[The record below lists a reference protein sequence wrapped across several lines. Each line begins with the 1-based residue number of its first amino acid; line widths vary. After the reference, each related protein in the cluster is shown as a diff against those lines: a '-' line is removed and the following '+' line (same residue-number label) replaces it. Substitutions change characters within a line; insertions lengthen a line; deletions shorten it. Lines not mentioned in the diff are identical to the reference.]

1 MTNKT
6 ISPTHRKKNKKEMK
20 HDPHP
25 NKLWMNPVLNKFTFK
40 IIILKQDKIKSE
52 EKLGE
57 KNYCE
62 KFDEQ

>member
-1 MTNKT
+1 
-6 ISPTHRKKNKKEMK
+6 MK